1 MINSTLPLSLA
12 NKRVLLGV
20 SGGIAAYK
28 SADLVRRLQDL
39 GAEVKVVMTRG
50 AQEFITPLTMQ
61 ALSGHPVHTEL
72 LDPEAEAGMGHIELA
87 RWGDLILIAPATA
100 NFMATM
106 TMGRGDD
113 LLSTLCLAARGK
125 IAIAPAMNQAMW
137 ADQATQQNLNTL
149 LARGVSVFGP
159 DSGGQACGDV
169 GMGRMLSP
177 DKIAH
182 SAAELFPSL
191 ALSGKHVVITA
202 GPTREPIDPVRYISN
217 YSSGKMGY
225 ALAQAAIEAGAKVTL
240 VSGPVSLKVPD
251 RVSVISVTSACEMHA
266 AALEQASQADIFI
279 GSAAVADFRP
289 AQSSDQKIKK
299 GADDRMVIEL
309 IKNPDIIAD
318 VAKLERK
325 LVVIGFAAETQNVE
339 EYARTKLKK
348 KNLDYII
355 ANDVS
360 RSDIGFNA
368 DENEVTV
375 IGVGSAKQFDARSKQ
390 QLARD
395 LVAYISSETFQP
407 VQTTERKL

>member
-39 GAEVKVVMTRG
+39 GAQVKVVMTRG

-61 ALSGHPVHTEL
+61 ALSGNPVHTEL

-87 RWGDLILIAPATA
+87 RWGDVLLIAPATA
-100 NFMATM
+100 NVMATLA
-106 TMGRGDD
+106 MGRGDD

-137 ADQATQQNLNTL
+137 ADQATQNNLQTL
-149 LARGVSVFGP
+149 VDRGVAVFGP
-159 DSGGQACGDV
+159 ASGGQACGDV
-169 GMGRMLSP
+169 GMGRMLDP
-177 DKIAH
+177 DKIAQ
-182 SAAELFPSL
+182 ACAELFPSST
-191 ALSGKHVVITA
+191 LSGKHVVITA

-225 ALAQAAIEAGAKVTL
+225 ALAEAAVEAGAKVTL
-240 VSGPVSLKVPD
+240 ISGPVTLQAPD
-251 RVSVISVTSACEMHA
+251 RVSLVKVVSALDMHSA
-266 AALEQASQADIFI
+266 AMEYAQSADIFI

-299 GADDRMVIEL
+299 GADDRMIIEL

-318 VAKLERK
+318 VAQLKRE
-325 LVVIGFAAETQNVE
+325 LVVVGFAAETQNVE
-339 EYARTKLKK
+339 SYARKKLAK
-348 KNLDYII
+348 KNLDFII

-360 RSDIGFNA
+360 RPDIGFNS
-368 DENEVTV
+368 DENEVLV
-375 IGVGSAKQFDARSKQ
+375 IGDNTTKEFDSRSKS

-395 LVAYISSETFQP
+395 LIAYINSEKES
-407 VQTTERKL
+407 VI